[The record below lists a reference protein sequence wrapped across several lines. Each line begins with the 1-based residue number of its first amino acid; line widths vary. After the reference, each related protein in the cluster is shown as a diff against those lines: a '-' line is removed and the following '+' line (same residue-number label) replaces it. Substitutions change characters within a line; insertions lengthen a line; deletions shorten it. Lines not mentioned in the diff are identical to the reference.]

1 MKDIYT
7 IFLVFSEYLNFKPQV
22 QPDALEGAI
31 GRQEEPEGQREVK
44 PSNSGWEY
52 QGVLY
57 PLATIFEAR
66 DSLFLQYMQ
75 GFQSQNGVFQ
85 MIVLTNM
92 VKQQSKFP
100 LHKYNLS
107 TIIWHRFEL
116 VTWKKHFEIGYPV
129 CPYSSWPVP

>member
-1 MKDIYT
+1 MQ
-7 IFLVFSEYLNFKPQV
+7 L
-22 QPDALEGAI
+22 DALEGAI
-31 GRQEEPEGQREVK
+31 GRQEEPEEGEREVK

-66 DSLFLQYMQ
+66 DSLFLQYIQ

-92 VKQQSKFP
+92 VSSRPNF
-100 LHKYNLS
+100 HCIS
-107 TIIWHRFEL
+107 TI
-116 VTWKKHFEIGYPV
+116 
-129 CPYSSWPVP
+129 